1 MADKQ
6 EALQQIEISVENR
19 EAVIKEYAPMVKYV
33 ANRIAMRLP
42 PHIEVDDL
50 ISVGVLGLIDAIDKY
65 DSSRGAKF
73 KTYAEFRVRGAILDE
88 LRSMDWVPRSVRQKA
103 SSMDSVVQKLQNKL
117 GRPPED
123 DEIAE
128 TMGISLDE
136 LFTTLNET
144 KSMPILS
151 LEDLGI
157 AKESGEQQSLLDCL
171 AGKGDAD
178 PQTQLRL
185 NELKEIIAKAI
196 DTLPEK
202 ERLMISLY
210 YYEELTMKEIG
221 EVLGI
226 TESRVSQI
234 HSKAVFRLRNKLK
247 SIIATERLRR
257 SQQPG
262 LVDHVRGLQSE
273 FETNNDL

>member
-1 MADKQ
+1 MVGKQ
-6 EALQQIEISVENR
+6 IVEEIEITTENR
-19 EAVIKEYAPMVKYV
+19 EEVIKRYSPMIKYV

-50 ISVGVLGLIDAIDKY
+50 ISVGVLGLMDAISKY

-88 LRSMDWVPRSVRQKA
+88 LRALDWVPRSIRQKA
-103 SSMDSVVQKLQNKL
+103 SAVEKVVRSLESKLRRL
-117 GRPPED
+117 PED
-123 DEIAE
+123 EEVAKEMD
-128 TMGISLDE
+128 MSLDQ
-136 LFTTLNET
+136 FYRTIDET
-144 KSMPILS
+144 KSVPVFS

-171 AGKGDAD
+171 AGKADAD
-178 PQTQLRL
+178 PQTQIRL
-185 NELKEIIAKAI
+185 IELKEIIAKAI

-202 ERLMISLY
+202 ERLMVSLY

-221 EVLGI
+221 AVLDI

-234 HSKAVFRLRNKLK
+234 HSKAVLHLRTKLK
-247 SIIATERLRR
+247 SIIADEL
-257 SQQPG
+257 
-262 LVDHVRGLQSE
+262 
-273 FETNNDL
+273 

>member
-1 MADKQ
+1 MANKQ
-6 EALQQIEISVENR
+6 EALQEIEISVENR

-50 ISVGVLGLIDAIDKY
+50 MSVGVLGLIDAIDKY

-73 KTYAEFRVRGAILDE
+73 KTYAAFRVRGAILDE

-103 SSMDSVVQKLQNKL
+103 SAMDGVIQKLQNKL

-123 DEIAE
+123 EEIAE
-128 TMGISLDE
+128 SMGINLDE
-136 LFTTLNET
+136 LFTMLNET

-185 NELKEIIAKAI
+185 NELKGIIAKAI

-247 SIIATERLRR
+247 SIIAE
-257 SQQPG
+257 
-262 LVDHVRGLQSE
+262 E
-273 FETNNDL
+273 M

>member
-1 MADKQ
+1 MVGKQ
-6 EALQQIEISVENR
+6 IVEEIEITTENR
-19 EAVIKEYAPMVKYV
+19 EEVIIRYSPMIKYV

-50 ISVGVLGLIDAIDKY
+50 ISVGVLGLMDAITKY

-88 LRSMDWVPRSVRQKA
+88 LRSLDWVPRSIRQKA
-103 SSMDSVVQKLQNKL
+103 SAVEKVVRSLESKL
-117 GRPPED
+117 RRIPED
-123 DEIAE
+123 EEVAKEMD
-128 TMGISLDE
+128 MSLDQ
-136 LFTTLNET
+136 FYRTLDET
-144 KSMPILS
+144 KSVPVFS

-171 AGKGDAD
+171 AGKADAD
-178 PQTQLRL
+178 PQTQIRL
-185 NELKEIIAKAI
+185 IELKEIIAKAI

-202 ERLMISLY
+202 ERLMVSLY

-221 EVLGI
+221 AVLDI

-234 HSKAVFRLRNKLK
+234 HSKAVLHLRTKLK
-247 SIIATERLRR
+247 AIIADEL
-257 SQQPG
+257 
-262 LVDHVRGLQSE
+262 
-273 FETNNDL
+273 

>member
-1 MADKQ
+1 MAEKTQVVQ
-6 EALQQIEISVENR
+6 EIDINPDNKDAIIH
-19 EAVIKEYAPMVKYV
+19 EYGPMIKYV
-33 ANRIAMRLP
+33 ANRIALRLP

-50 ISVGVLGLIDAIDKY
+50 ISVGVLGLMDAIEKY
-65 DSSRGAKF
+65 DPGRGAKF

-103 SSMDSVVQKLQNKL
+103 ASVDAVVQKLQARL

-123 DEIAE
+123 DEVAGE
-128 TMGISLDE
+128 MGISLDQF
-136 LFTTLNET
+136 FTTLNET
-144 KSMPILS
+144 QSMPLLS

-157 AKESGEQQSLLDCL
+157 AKDSGERQSLLDCL
-171 AGKGDAD
+171 AGKADTD
-178 PQTQLRL
+178 PQTQIRL
-185 NELKEIIAKAI
+185 NELKGIIAKAI

-221 EVLGI
+221 EVLSI

-247 SIIATERLRR
+247 TLIAEEL
-257 SQQPG
+257 
-262 LVDHVRGLQSE
+262 
-273 FETNNDL
+273 

>member
-1 MADKQ
+1 M
-6 EALQQIEISVENR
+6 QQIEISVENR

-42 PHIEVDDL
+42 PHVEVDDL

-65 DSSRGAKF
+65 DSTRGAKF

-103 SSMDSVVQKLQNKL
+103 SSMDGVVQKLQNKL
-117 GRPPED
+117 GRRPED
-123 DEIAE
+123 EEIAE
-128 TMGISLDE
+128 EMGVSLDE

-171 AGKGDAD
+171 AGKNDAD
-178 PQTQLRL
+178 PQTYLRL
-185 NELKEIIAKAI
+185 VELKEIIATAI

-221 EVLGI
+221 GVLGI

-247 SIIATERLRR
+247 SIIAE
-257 SQQPG
+257 
-262 LVDHVRGLQSE
+262 E
-273 FETNNDL
+273 M

>member
-1 MADKQ
+1 MVGKQ
-6 EALQQIEISVENR
+6 IVEEIEITTENR
-19 EAVIKEYAPMVKYV
+19 EEVIIRYSPMIKYV

-50 ISVGVLGLIDAIDKY
+50 ISVGVLGLMDAISKY

-88 LRSMDWVPRSVRQKA
+88 LRSLDWVPRSIRQKA
-103 SSMDSVVQKLQNKL
+103 SAVEKVVRSLEAKLRRL
-117 GRPPED
+117 PED
-123 DEIAE
+123 EEVAKEMDL
-128 TMGISLDE
+128 TLDQ
-136 LFTTLNET
+136 FYRTIDET
-144 KSMPILS
+144 KSVPVFS

-171 AGKGDAD
+171 AGKADAD
-178 PQTQLRL
+178 PQTQIRL
-185 NELKEIIAKAI
+185 IELKEIIAKAI

-202 ERLMISLY
+202 ERLMVSLY

-221 EVLGI
+221 AVLDI

-234 HSKAVFRLRNKLK
+234 HSKAVLHLRTKLK
-247 SIIATERLRR
+247 AIIADEL
-257 SQQPG
+257 
-262 LVDHVRGLQSE
+262 
-273 FETNNDL
+273 

>member
-1 MADKQ
+1 MVGKQ
-6 EALQQIEISVENR
+6 IVEDIEITTENR
-19 EAVIKEYAPMVKYV
+19 EEVIKRYSPMIKYV

-50 ISVGVLGLIDAIDKY
+50 ISVGVLGLMDAISKY

-88 LRSMDWVPRSVRQKA
+88 LRALDWVPRSIRQKA
-103 SSMDSVVQKLQNKL
+103 SAVEKVVRSLEAKLRRL
-117 GRPPED
+117 PED
-123 DEIAE
+123 DEVAKE
-128 TMGISLDE
+128 MDMSLDQ
-136 LFTTLNET
+136 FYRTIDET
-144 KSMPILS
+144 KSVPVFS

-171 AGKGDAD
+171 AGKADAD
-178 PQTQLRL
+178 PQTQIRL
-185 NELKEIIAKAI
+185 IELKEIIAKAI

-202 ERLMISLY
+202 ERLMVSLY

-221 EVLGI
+221 AVLDI

-234 HSKAVFRLRNKLK
+234 HSKAVLHLRTKLK
-247 SIIATERLRR
+247 SIIADEL
-257 SQQPG
+257 
-262 LVDHVRGLQSE
+262 
-273 FETNNDL
+273 

>member
-1 MADKQ
+1 MTEKSQVISKGRVAEKPKLGQ
-6 EALQQIEISVENR
+6 EIEISPANR
-19 EAVIKEYAPMVKYV
+19 DAVIKEYGPMIKYV

-50 ISVGVLGLIDAIDKY
+50 ISVGVLGLIDAIQKY
-65 DSSRGAKF
+65 DPSRGAKF

-103 SSMDSVVQKLQNKL
+103 ASMEVVVQKLQSQL

-123 DEIAE
+123 DEVAAE
-128 TMGISLDE
+128 MGLDMDE
-136 LFTTLNET
+136 FFHALNET
-144 KSMPILS
+144 RSMPVLS

-157 AKESGEQQSLLDCL
+157 AKDSGEQQSLLDCL
-171 AGKGDAD
+171 AGKGDSD

-185 NELKEIIAKAI
+185 TELKDIIAKAI
-196 DTLPEK
+196 DQLPEK

-210 YYEELTMKEIG
+210 YYEELTMREIG
-221 EVLGI
+221 EVLSI

-234 HSKAVFRLRNKLK
+234 HSKAVFRLRTKLK
-247 SIIATERLRR
+247 SLIAEEL
-257 SQQPG
+257 
-262 LVDHVRGLQSE
+262 
-273 FETNNDL
+273 

>member
-1 MADKQ
+1 MASKQ
-6 EALQQIEISVENR
+6 EAVEEIEITTENR
-19 EAVIKEYAPMVKYV
+19 DEVIKQYSPMIKYV

-50 ISVGVLGLIDAIDKY
+50 ISVGVLGLMDAISKY

-103 SSMDSVVQKLQNKL
+103 SSVDKVVQGLQAKL
-117 GRPPED
+117 RREPED
-123 DEIAE
+123 EEVAKE
-128 TMGISLDE
+128 MGMSIDQ
-136 LFTTLNET
+136 FHDTLNET
-144 KSMPILS
+144 KSIPIFS

-171 AGKGDAD
+171 AGKADAD
-178 PQTQLRL
+178 PQTQIRL
-185 NELKEIIAKAI
+185 VELKEIIAKAI
-196 DTLPEK
+196 DALPEK
-202 ERLMISLY
+202 ERLMVSLY

-221 EVLGI
+221 AVLDI

-234 HSKAVFRLRNKLK
+234 HSKAVYRLRTKLK
-247 SIIATERLRR
+247 AIIAEEL
-257 SQQPG
+257 
-262 LVDHVRGLQSE
+262 
-273 FETNNDL
+273 